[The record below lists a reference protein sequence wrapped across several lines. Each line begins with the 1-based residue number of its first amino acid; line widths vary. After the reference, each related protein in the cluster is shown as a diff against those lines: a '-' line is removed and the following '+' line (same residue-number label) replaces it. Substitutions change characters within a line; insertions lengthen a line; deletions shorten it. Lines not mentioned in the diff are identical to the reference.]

1 MSNFKSLISKV
12 NTWSDFKNGLKPLSK
27 LEKGNAFEELTKY
40 YLLSNAVYKDK
51 LKNVWLQKEIPPSV
65 TKKLNLPS
73 NDQGI
78 DLIAENNDGT
88 FWAIQCKYLQDEE
101 QRLSHRAIST
111 FTSLSKLTAKNISYC
126 LVATTADDYAKLY
139 KGNNEIGFI
148 NADEWNKLNK
158 EFFTNVRTAIAGKEI
173 KYKPYK
179 PKSHQQKALKEA
191 SEHFLK
197 QKNNRG
203 KLVFPCG
210 AGKSLTGY
218 WIKQAL
224 NAQSTIVAV
233 PSLSLVKQTLE
244 VYLRESVANKK
255 KIEWLCVCSDEGIGK
270 NDDVVVHTNEIG
282 VPCITDKNFIANWI
296 KENKKNKT
304 VIFTTYQSGKT
315 IVEAAKIAKAK
326 FDLGI
331 MDEAHKTVGNQDKL
345 FSYLLFDKNI
355 KIDKRIFMTAT
366 ERRYAGSSDNIL
378 SMDDVEVY
386 GETFTQM
393 PFKDAINQDIL
404 SDYKII
410 TLFISDKEV
419 KEIIEKNAFVKPQGK
434 EWDKETE
441 ARTLASMVALRKAMV
456 QFPIHHAVTFHSSIK
471 KAEAFEQSQVLFSEA
486 FPEFQNIDSFHV
498 SGAMPTSQRSK
509 IVNEFATSNKA
520 IITNAK
526 CLTEGVDVP
535 NIDCVLF
542 ADPRKSTVDIVQAV
556 GRALRKKEGKQFGYV
571 ILPVFTKSKTKEEI
585 IESAEFKEILSTL
598 RALASNDERIIEYFR
613 DISKKGKSNSSNG
626 LVQFDIDENIIER
639 ISEKDLID
647 SLQLKTWDKLA
658 KLSWMP
664 FEEAREYVQKL
675 KFKSTKDWF
684 VFAKSKKKPLDLP
697 SFPNELYK
705 IKWKGYGDFLGTG
718 TIATQDR
725 VYLSFDEAR
734 DFVRTK
740 NIKSTKEWKVFCKN
754 GEKPNYIPAA
764 PDLSYKNSG
773 WISWGDFLGHDY
785 IVKFDKSLKSFLMAR
800 KFARN
805 LKIKNLREW
814 NLYWKNNIRDKS
826 SMPSNPQLTFKEHWK
841 GWGDFLGN
849 DNESMKTKEFVLF
862 DEARKFALSL
872 KLNSSIDWKKMLKEN
887 KIPNNIP
894 RSPSLVYKN
903 KGWISWGHFLGTN
916 IIQPQLFVYRK
927 FTDARKY
934 AQKLNLKSI
943 NDWNDFVKSG
953 KKPDDIPN
961 APHMTK
967 QYKNEWVSWGDFLG
981 TSNVASFNKVYRNF
995 VEARKYIH
1003 TLGLKSFAD
1012 WNRFCKSGK
1021 RPDDIP
1027 YHPERNY
1034 KSEWLGFE
1042 DFIGV
1047 QYKVEFVSFSE
1058 ARKFARNLNLNTTGW
1073 REFVVS
1079 GKKPKEIP
1087 SNPDKAYSN
1096 SGWNGWAD
1104 FLGNVGIERRK
1115 PNKNFIS
1122 FDEAKDWF
1130 RKNKINSVKEW
1141 LDYIKTNGRLDYIPY
1156 KPHVAYKNK
1165 GWKGWADFLGKAK
1178 K

>member
-1 MSNFKSLISKV
+1 MFNFKSLISKL
-12 NTWSDFKNGLKPLSK
+12 NTWADFKNVLKPLSK

-40 YLLSNAVYKDK
+40 YLLSNPVYKDK

-65 TKKLNLPS
+65 TQKLNLPT

-101 QRLSHRAIST
+101 QRLTHRAIST

-139 KGNNEIGFI
+139 KGNNDIGFI

-158 EFFTNVRTAIAGKEI
+158 EFFSNVRTALAGKEI

-179 PKSHQQKALKEA
+179 PKPHQQKALQEA

-244 VYLRESVANKK
+244 VYLRESVANKQ

-282 VPCITDKNFIANWI
+282 VPCITDKDFIANWI

-315 IVEAAKIAKAK
+315 IAEAAKIAKAK

-366 ERRYAGSSDNIL
+366 ERRYAGSSENIL

-393 PFKDAINQDIL
+393 SFKEAIKEDIL

-419 KEIIEKNAFVKPQGK
+419 KEIIVKNAFVKPQGK

-471 KAEAFEQSQVLFSEA
+471 KAEAFEQSQVVFSKA
-486 FPEFQNIDSFHV
+486 FPEFQKIDSFHV

-626 LVQFDIDENIIER
+626 GLVQFDIDEDIIER

-664 FEEAREYVQKL
+664 FEEAREYVRNLGL
-675 KFKSTKDWF
+675 KNENEWRAYVGSGN
-684 VFAKSKKKPLDLP
+684 KPSDIP
-697 SFPNELYK
+697 SNVGQVYASYWE
-705 IKWKGYGDFLGTG
+705 GMGDFLGTFY
-718 TIATQDR
+718 IAAQLRKYKSFGDAREYVRSLGIKNQNQWEKFAKSKDKPQDIPSAPHL
-725 VYLSFDEAR
+725 VYKKEWINFP
-734 DFVRTK
+734 DFVGNYSRMPKNFKYLEFNEAKLFVRKLNLK
-740 NIKSTKEWKVFCKN
+740 NINDWY
-754 GEKPNYIPAA
+754 NY
-764 PDLSYKNSG
+764 
-773 WISWGDFLGHDY
+773 
-785 IVKFDKSLKSFLMAR
+785 LKSGNKPLFIPRHPERAY
-800 KFARN
+800 RN
-805 LKIKNLREW
+805 
-814 NLYWKNNIRDKS
+814 
-826 SMPSNPQLTFKEHWK
+826 K
-841 GWGDFLGN
+841 GWDGIADFLGN
-849 DNESMKTKEFVLF
+849 GKINY
-862 DEARKFALSL
+862 
-872 KLNSSIDWKKMLKEN
+872 KKINYFTFLQA
-887 KIPNNIP
+887 
-894 RSPSLVYKN
+894 KN
-903 KGWISWGHFLGTN
+903 YVT
-916 IIQPQLFVYRK
+916 
-927 FTDARKY
+927 
-934 AQKLNLKSI
+934 KLNLKSVKE
-943 NDWNDFVKSG
+943 WNVFAKSNERPISLPSDPRTYYSKNWTNWYDFLGKHSHKDEHFSYDDAKKYVKKLNIKTENQFRAFVKTDEKN
-953 KKPDDIPN
+953 KKLPN
-961 APHMTK
+961 NPSWY
-967 QYKNEWVSWGDFLG
+967 YKNEWKGMGYFLG
-981 TSNVASFNKVYRNF
+981 TGNKRNKIF
-995 VEARKYIH
+995 
-1003 TLGLKSFAD
+1003 T
-1012 WNRFCKSGK
+1012 
-1021 RPDDIP
+1021 P
-1027 YHPERNY
+1027 
-1034 KSEWLGFE
+1034 
-1042 DFIGV
+1042 
-1047 QYKVEFVSFSE
+1047 FSE
-1058 ARKFARNLNLNTTGW
+1058 LKIITKNNNIKSQKEWYVFYKLN
-1073 REFVVS
+1073 
-1079 GKKPKEIP
+1079 
-1087 SNPDKAYSN
+1087 
-1096 SGWNGWAD
+1096 
-1104 FLGNVGIERRK
+1104 
-1115 PNKNFIS
+1115 NK
-1122 FDEAKDWF
+1122 
-1130 RKNKINSVKEW
+1130 KIN
-1141 LDYIKTNGRLDYIPY
+1141 IPCN
-1156 KPHVAYKNK
+1156 PQRAYQNE
-1165 GWKGWADFLGKAK
+1165 WKGWADFLGKNEK
-1178 K
+1178 

>member
-1 MSNFKSLISKV
+1 MSNFKSIISKV
-12 NTWSDFKNGLKPLSK
+12 NSWADFKNALKPLSK
-27 LEKGNAFEELTKY
+27 LEKGYAFEELTKY
-40 YLLSNAVYKDK
+40 YLLSNPVYKDK

-65 TKKLNLPS
+65 TQKLNLPS

-139 KGNNEIGFI
+139 KGNNDIGFI

-158 EFFTNVRTAIAGKEI
+158 AFFTNVRTVLSGKEI

-179 PKSHQQKALKEA
+179 PKPHQQKALKEA

-197 QKNNRG
+197 QKNIRG

-244 VYLRESVANKK
+244 VYLRESVANKQ

-315 IVEAAKIAKAK
+315 IAEAAKIAKAK

-366 ERRYAGSSDNIL
+366 ERRYAGSSENIL

-456 QFPIHHAVTFHSSIK
+456 QLPIHHAVTFHSSIK
-471 KAEAFEQSQVLFSEA
+471 KAEAFEQSQVVFSKA

-613 DISKKGKSNSSNG
+613 DISKKGKSNSSNSG
-626 LVQFDIDENIIER
+626 LVQFDIDEDIIES
-639 ISEKDLID
+639 ISEKDLIN

-664 FEEAREYVQKL
+664 FEEAREYVRGLKLTSISDFIRIFQSDYFPNDIPRLPNCVYAFSGWKNWSDWIGAEIIATNKIKFKDFVEAKSYVHKL
-675 KFKSTKDWF
+675 KLKSVGSWNNIRDKIPNDI
-684 VFAKSKKKPLDLP
+684 P
-697 SFPNELYK
+697 SSP
-705 IKWKGYGDFLGTG
+705 
-718 TIATQDR
+718 DR
-725 VYLSFDEAR
+725 TYSG
-734 DFVRTK
+734 K
-740 NIKSTKEWKVFCKN
+740 
-754 GEKPNYIPAA
+754 
-764 PDLSYKNSG
+764 G
-773 WISWGDFLGHDY
+773 WISWGDWLGNSK
-785 IVKFDKSLKSFLMAR
+785 ISTLKS
-800 KFARN
+800 
-805 LKIKNLREW
+805 
-814 NLYWKNNIRDKS
+814 
-826 SMPSNPQLTFKEHWK
+826 
-841 GWGDFLGN
+841 DFLN
-849 DNESMKTKEFVLF
+849 YY
-862 DEARKFALSL
+862 EAKSYV
-872 KLNSSIDWKKMLKEN
+872 N
-887 KIPNNIP
+887 
-894 RSPSLVYKN
+894 
-903 KGWISWGHFLGTN
+903 
-916 IIQPQLFVYRK
+916 
-927 FTDARKY
+927 
-934 AQKLNLKSI
+934 KLNLKNQSEWRNYCKIGNKPI
-943 NDWNDFVKSG
+943 NIPSGPVK
-953 KKPDDIPN
+953 I
-961 APHMTK
+961 
-967 QYKNEWVSWGDFLG
+967 YKNSGWKNWGDWLG
-981 TSNVASFNKVYRNF
+981 TCNVSKKGIKNMPFI
-995 VEARKYIH
+995 EARKYVRA
-1003 TLGLKSFAD
+1003 LGFK
-1012 WNRFCKSGK
+1012 NRDEWISFCKSGNK
-1021 RPDDIP
+1021 PKDIP
-1027 YHPERNY
+1027 LSAHIVYKNQGWVGMGDWLGTGNIAKKDILFLNYNKAKKVLFENDIKTRTAYNFFRKQSMPKYLLPAIPERTY
-1034 KSEWLGFE
+1034 KSE
-1042 DFIGV
+1042 
-1047 QYKVEFVSFSE
+1047 
-1058 ARKFARNLNLNTTGW
+1058 
-1073 REFVVS
+1073 
-1079 GKKPKEIP
+1079 
-1087 SNPDKAYSN
+1087 
-1096 SGWNGWAD
+1096 
-1104 FLGNVGIERRK
+1104 
-1115 PNKNFIS
+1115 
-1122 FDEAKDWF
+1122 
-1130 RKNKINSVKEW
+1130 
-1141 LDYIKTNGRLDYIPY
+1141 
-1156 KPHVAYKNK
+1156 
-1165 GWKGWADFLGKAK
+1165 WKGWADFLGKEE
-1178 K
+1178 

>member
-1 MSNFKSLISKV
+1 MSNFKSLISKI
-12 NTWSDFKNGLKPLSK
+12 NSWSDFKIALKPLSK
-27 LEKGNAFEELTKY
+27 LEKGNAFEQLAKY
-40 YLLSNAVYKDK
+40 YLLSNPVYKDK
-51 LKNVWLQKEIPPSV
+51 LKSVWLQKEIPPSIS
-65 TKKLNLPS
+65 KKLNLPT

-101 QRLSHRAIST
+101 LRLSHRAIST

-139 KGNNEIGFI
+139 KGNKDIGFI
-148 NADEWNKLNK
+148 NADKWNKLNK
-158 EFFTNVRTAIAGKEI
+158 EFFTNVRTALAGKEI

-179 PKSHQQKALKEA
+179 PKPHQQKALKEA
-191 SEHFLK
+191 KEHFLK
-197 QKNNRG
+197 QKNKRG

-244 VYLRESVANKK
+244 VYLRESVANKQ

-282 VPCITDKNFIANWI
+282 VPCITDKDFIANWI
-296 KENKKNKT
+296 KVNKKNKT

-315 IVEAAKIAKAK
+315 ITAAAKIAKAK

-366 ERRYAGSSDNIL
+366 ERRYAGSSENIL

-393 PFKDAINQDIL
+393 PFKEAINEGIL

-419 KEIIEKNAFVKPQGK
+419 KEIIEKNAFVKPEGK
-434 EWDKETE
+434 DWDKETE

-456 QFPIHHAVTFHSSIK
+456 QFPINHAVTFHSSIK
-471 KAEAFEQSQVLFSEA
+471 KAEAFEQSQFVFSKA
-486 FPEFQNIDSFHV
+486 FPEFQKIDSFHV

-613 DISKKGKSNSSNG
+613 DISKNGKSNSSNSG

-658 KLSWMP
+658 KLSWMS
-664 FEEAREYVQKL
+664 FEEAREYVRGIRIGSYLDWLKYYKLKTKPFDIPTCPNIVYKNDGWLNWGDWFGTGNIASTQRKFRLFLEAKKFIRNAGIRNSKEWRAFCKSGNLPSDIPTNPNYQYKKTGWKSWGDWFGNDNIAPSKKSFLPFIQAREFVQKL
-675 KFKSTKDWF
+675 KLKNENEWRDYLKSDL
-684 VFAKSKKKPLDLP
+684 KPIDIP
-697 SFPNELYK
+697 SNP
-705 IKWKGYGDFLGTG
+705 
-718 TIATQDR
+718 
-725 VYLSFDEAR
+725 AR
-734 DFVRTK
+734 TY
-740 NIKSTKEWKVFCKN
+740 E
-754 GEKPNYIPAA
+754 
-764 PDLSYKNSG
+764 NSG
-773 WISWGDFLGHDY
+773 WIGLGDWIGTNTIAPRLIQY
-785 IVKFDKSLKSFLMAR
+785 KSFLTAR
-800 KFARN
+800 
-805 LKIKNLREW
+805 
-814 NLYWKNNIRDKS
+814 
-826 SMPSNPQLTFKEHWK
+826 
-841 GWGDFLGN
+841 
-849 DNESMKTKEFVLF
+849 EFV
-862 DEARKFALSL
+862 KKL
-872 KLNSSIDWKKMLKEN
+872 KLNNRSEWQNYCKSEQKPID
-887 KIPNNIP
+887 IPTAP
-894 RSPSLVYKN
+894 WAVYKKYGWVSMGDWLGTGKIADHLIIYKN
-903 KGWISWGHFLGTN
+903 FFEARLFVQQLKLKDGYAWRDFCMSGEKPKDIPANPNQTYKDKGWISMGDWLGNGVIATSCREFRPFDQAREFARSLNLKSFNEWKEFCKKGLRPSDIPAYPQETYKEKGWISNGDWLGTGRVSDN
-916 IIQPQLFVYRK
+916 LKQYRE
-927 FTDARKY
+927 FY
-934 AQKLNLKSI
+934 AAKDYVKKLNLKNRDEWKI
-943 NDWNDFVKSG
+943 ICKEKNNPV
-953 KKPDDIPN
+953 DIP
-961 APHMTK
+961 A
-967 QYKNEWVSWGDFLG
+967 
-981 TSNVASFNKVYRNF
+981 
-995 VEARKYIH
+995 
-1003 TLGLKSFAD
+1003 
-1012 WNRFCKSGK
+1012 
-1021 RPDDIP
+1021 
-1027 YHPERNY
+1027 
-1034 KSEWLGFE
+1034 
-1042 DFIGV
+1042 
-1047 QYKVEFVSFSE
+1047 
-1058 ARKFARNLNLNTTGW
+1058 
-1073 REFVVS
+1073 
-1079 GKKPKEIP
+1079 
-1087 SNPDKAYSN
+1087 NPN
-1096 SGWNGWAD
+1096 Q
-1104 FLGNVGIERRK
+1104 
-1115 PNKNFIS
+1115 
-1122 FDEAKDWF
+1122 
-1130 RKNKINSVKEW
+1130 
-1141 LDYIKTNGRLDYIPY
+1141 T
-1156 KPHVAYKNK
+1156 YKNK
-1165 GWKGWADFLGKAK
+1165 GWKGWADFLGKEE
-1178 K
+1178 